1 MNESDLEKISR
12 GSSSRREKNKKER
25 TERNKGE
32 RREERE
38 RRKVSFYICSSK
50 QTKKTKNYI
59 KVKQSIRW
67 IACIGLHDR

>member
-12 GSSSRREKNKKER
+12 GSSSRREKNQKER

-38 RRKVSFYICSSK
+38 RDERYRFIFALRNKRKK
-50 QTKKTKNYI
+50 QKTI
-59 KVKQSIRW
+59 
-67 IACIGLHDR
+67 